1 MEAWPWFVTNGNVF
15 VFLIVLV
22 LNLFGDVCAQLSDQT
37 QEVALPITPGTPA
50 FGE

>member
-37 QEVALPITPGTPA
+37 QEVAPITPGTPA